1 MEMEFSNNEE
11 NDCCISENP
20 EQSAILHALCTLCAV
35 LCPSKPV
42 LLEHMKQE
50 HGILQPYQCFACLK
64 RYTSC
69 GSLYQHKR
77 KYCKRKHCSQQ
88 VNTTTY
94 TLPSYIYDCH
104 LDNWSPIY
112 GELLSCMRIDGEDF
126 VAVMFI
132 NQVVGRVP
140 QSLTH
145 AFLQFLENGSIHV
158 RIAGTVIG
166 CGYGMQIPADYIF
179 EGDNLHLSRLVE
191 EVERNQVKIE
201 DVWRGPD
208 AKVSKLEDS
217 EFFNN
222 FQRADKHTPSRI
234 PATENKKYAQRRCKG
249 CKKHGIRR
257 DTTYYCKDCI
267 DFPALCKDCF
277 RDYHL

>member
-11 NDCCISENP
+11 NDCCKSEDP

-64 RYTSC
+64 RYAS
-69 GSLYQHKR
+69 GVSLYQHKR

-94 TLPSYIYDCH
+94 TLPSFIYDCY
-104 LDNWSPIY
+104 LDNWSPVY
-112 GELLSCMRIDGEDF
+112 GDMLSCIRTDRENV
-126 VAVMFI
+126 VAVVFI

-140 QSLTH
+140 QSLTN
-145 AFLQFLENGSIHV
+145 AFLQFLENGSIYV
-158 RIAGTVIG
+158 RIAGTVVDCG
-166 CGYGMQIPADYIF
+166 CGMQIPVDYIF
-179 EGDNLHLSRLVE
+179 EGDNLHLSRLVG
-191 EVERNQVKIE
+191 EVERNQVKVE
-201 DVWRGPD
+201 ESL
-208 AKVSKLEDS
+208 A
-217 EFFNN
+217 
-222 FQRADKHTPSRI
+222 HTPSRI
-234 PATENKKYAQRRCKG
+234 PANEIKKYPTRRCVG
-249 CKKHGIRR
+249 CKERGIRR
-257 DTTYYCKDCI
+257 ESRYYCKDCI
-267 DFPALCKDCF
+267 DFPALCKACF

>member
-11 NDCCISENP
+11 NDCCKSENP

-64 RYTSC
+64 RYASG
-69 GSLYQHKR
+69 GSLYRHRR

-88 VNTTTY
+88 VNTTTTY

-112 GELLSCMRIDGEDF
+112 GEMLSCIQMDGKDF

-132 NQVVGRVP
+132 SQVVGRVP

-158 RIAGTVIG
+158 RIAGTVID
-166 CGYGMQIPADYIF
+166 CGYGLQIPADYIF
-179 EGDNLHLSRLVE
+179 EGDNLHLSKLVE
-191 EVERNQVKIE
+191 EVERNQVKVE
-201 DVWRGPD
+201 ESL
-208 AKVSKLEDS
+208 A
-217 EFFNN
+217 
-222 FQRADKHTPSRI
+222 HTPSRI
-234 PATENKKYAQRRCKG
+234 PANENKKYPTRRCKG
-249 CKKHGIRR
+249 CRRNGIRR
-257 DTTYYCKDCI
+257 ESRYYCKDCI